1 MRDAMNKAHTAHA
14 ESVRRTDSGR
24 LIPDWPRLIATLEGI
39 DVGAC
44 PEDFRVAWDEVVSG
58 YRVAYSVASQR
69 NDSGSS
75 FLKKALGVWG
85 AWALASS
92 GNYPG
97 AVAALAGVASEGE
110 VKRPDSD
117 LQHRIADSDLQ
128 HRIARLSV
136 VCERHGLKRVD
147 ATASAR

>member
-1 MRDAMNKAHTAHA
+1 MRDAMNKAHKAHA

-58 YRVAYSVASQR
+58 YRVASQR

-75 FLKKALGVWG
+75 LLKTALGVWG

-117 LQHRIADSDLQ
+117 LQHRIA
-128 HRIARLSV
+128 RLSV